1 MIPVPSG
8 SARRRMNPSSFESP
22 PKSRTIIAAGLY
34 EPQQPATD
42 MYKARQPRASRP
54 EPPAVILTFGGPCAN
69 MNQKVNGPFEAAV
82 TSAELPV
89 RLLDILMPV
98 QVDWM
103 AIGGVRR

>member
-1 MIPVPSG
+1 
-8 SARRRMNPSSFESP
+8 
-22 PKSRTIIAAGLY
+22 
-34 EPQQPATD
+34 
-42 MYKARQPRASRP
+42 
-54 EPPAVILTFGGPCAN
+54 